1 VHEGVPKNAFPS
13 QIALNVINYESC
25 LSVQLIE
32 GYIVLLVISGG
43 YLNLIK
49 YFRDVRGQIY
59 GTGLLRPGGHGEC
72 REEEL
77 VVT

>member
-1 VHEGVPKNAFPS
+1 MKVTKNAFPS
-13 QIALNVINYESC
+13 QTALNVIYYASC
-25 LSVQLIE
+25 LSMKLIE

-72 REEEL
+72 RGREEL

>member
-1 VHEGVPKNAFPS
+1 MK
-13 QIALNVINYESC
+13 
-25 LSVQLIE
+25 LIE

-72 REEEL
+72 RGREEL